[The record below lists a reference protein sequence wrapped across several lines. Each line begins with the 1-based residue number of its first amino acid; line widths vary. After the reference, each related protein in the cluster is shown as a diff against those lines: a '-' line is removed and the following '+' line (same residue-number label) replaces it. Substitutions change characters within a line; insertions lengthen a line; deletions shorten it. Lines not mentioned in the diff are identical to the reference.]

1 MKKHFTIYVA
11 IITLIQKFD
20 KYALIKDYTD
30 WKKNLRCILISKF
43 KKKVYHDQTRFI
55 YRIQI

>member
-20 KYALIKDYTD
+20 KYTLIKDYTD
-30 WKKNLRCILISKF
+30 WKKNLGCILSSKF
-43 KKKVYHDQTRFI
+43 KKKVYHDQTGFI
-55 YRIQI
+55 SRMQI